1 MKNRVTTVIVLLS
14 MLASLAA
21 CGNSADKGQDTSAQ
35 SADDTSAAET
45 AAPRDTPDF
54 DSCDYDGEAFTILA
68 FDYAYYDKY
77 FFAEESNGDVMNDA
91 IFDRKLMTESF
102 LGVEIGKY
110 IVSTGDELA
119 ATLKKTVTAG
129 DDSFQMA
136 LPHCISGI
144 SSMAAVGCLYDWN
157 SLPYIDFT
165 KDYYNHNFND
175 ALSLGDKQY
184 YAVSD
189 YMIANPSCILFN
201 KDMITDYSLE
211 NPYQLVYDDT
221 WTFDKMYEMA
231 EKVTVDL
238 NGDSVM
244 DINDQYGITAEGD
257 WILSCIPY
265 ACELFLVDKTADGS
279 QAEIDAFLKSL
290 SD

>member
-1 MKNRVTTVIVLLS
+1 
-14 MLASLAA
+14 
-21 CGNSADKGQDTSAQ
+21 
-35 SADDTSAAET
+35 
-45 AAPRDTPDF
+45 
-54 DSCDYDGEAFTILA
+54 
-68 FDYAYYDKY
+68 
-77 FFAEESNGDVMNDA
+77 MNDA

-175 ALSLGDKQY
+175 ALSLGDRQY

-211 NPYQLVYDDT
+211 NPYQLVYDGT

-244 DINDQYGITAEGD
+244 DINDQYGITGEGD